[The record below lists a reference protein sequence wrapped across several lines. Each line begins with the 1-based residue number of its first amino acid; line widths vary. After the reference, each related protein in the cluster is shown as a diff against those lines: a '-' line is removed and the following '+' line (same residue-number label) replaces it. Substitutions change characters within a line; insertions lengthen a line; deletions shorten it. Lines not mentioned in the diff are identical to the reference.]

1 MPLNIDLQQI
11 FLHLLNFTIL
21 FAGLYFLLYAP
32 VKDFMNKRMSY
43 YEDLDRQTQQK
54 LEEAERSRMDY
65 RHKLEEAD
73 AEIRQKSAQ
82 AQQAAAEASQAQLQ
96 QARDEADR
104 ILAKARAD
112 ARIERER
119 VTEEAQKDISEMVT
133 VAVEKLVLDTT
144 ASVYDPFLE
153 TAGEEVADG

>member
-21 FAGLYFLLYAP
+21 FGGLYFLLYAP
-32 VKDFMNKRMSY
+32 VKDFMNKRAAY
-43 YEDLDRQTQQK
+43 YEDLDRQAQQK
-54 LEEAERSRMDY
+54 LEEAEHSRMDY

-73 AEIRQKSAQ
+73 AEIKKKNAQ
-82 AQQAAAEASQAQLQ
+82 AQQAALESSQAQIQ
-96 QARDEADR
+96 QAREEADR
-104 ILAKARAD
+104 ILAKAKAE

-119 VTEEAQKDISEMVT
+119 VAEEARKDISEMVT

-144 ASVYDPFLE
+144 ASVYDQFLE
-153 TAGEEVADG
+153 TAGEEDADG